1 MLNFNHFKAEYTRTS
16 LLLGIRVEPEVVDLY
31 YDTVKNFSNTELTEA
46 FFEARVTM
54 EKFPKPAELRSIRN
68 LILARTAKPTAALPF
83 AEIAIS
89 PCPQY
94 LKDMMAAFSRCR
106 SRFPKFLSKDQ
117 VNVLDKELE
126 FIYGPTSPYRPGA
139 IVEAEFVSVAEF

>member
-1 MLNFNHFKAEYTRTS
+1 MLNFKHFKSEYTRTCNF
-16 LLLGIRVEPEVVDLY
+16 LGVTISPEVLTDY

-54 EKFPKPAELRSIRN
+54 EKFPKPIELRRLRDLIASRN
-68 LILARTAKPTAALPF
+68 PTPIALPF
-83 AEIAIS
+83 TEIKAS

-106 SRFPKFLSKDQ
+106 SRFGKFPTKAQ
-117 VNVLDKELE
+117 IQILDTERE
-126 FIYGPTSPYRPGA
+126 FIFGPNSPYRPGA
-139 IVEAEFVSVAEF
+139 IVDVEFVSVAEF